1 MNNQNNK
8 PRVLVIGEAYTD
20 NLGDKFI
27 QSGVMYLIRM
37 RWTESVIEGAPL
49 SQIFKQAQKC
59 QPQKN
64 RKLKLLIKNNFAF
77 IILNA
82 RLVAWVFQFG
92 FGQALRNIKWRPDLV
107 FITGGPM
114 FDGYIFHTTAF
125 VFWSTLFG
133 GLFKLPVAVFGVA
146 NTQGVSK
153 THNRLL
159 AFGLKF
165 TKALT
170 LRTDASLKRH
180 QMSIGTE
187 ARVAPCPAFLTSEI
201 FPYQIAKQNLA
212 ILAPS
217 SYKQYL
223 FNMSFENSAVLSE
236 NEYIDFYVNRCIE
249 LHEQNLEL
257 LFTCSVSSQDSE
269 IIQKIV
275 DKLKL
280 SANLNVSISIPDNCE
295 ALSALLAGSLMVISG
310 RLHVLIPAFSYGCQ
324 CEAFP
329 YAAKLREFMDEV
341 VNSGVDLAKLKQK
354 LVDEFNITAA
364 AL

>member
-1 MNNQNNK
+1 MNNQNK
-8 PRVLVIGEAYTD
+8 KLRILVIGEAYTN

-27 QSGVMYLIRM
+27 QLGVMHLIRM
-37 RWTESVIEGAPL
+37 RWAKSIIEGAPFSKRL
-49 SQIFKQAQKC
+49 KQAQTF
-59 QPQKN
+59 QPRKN
-64 RKLKLLIKNNFAF
+64 SKLKLLISRNFALLY
-77 IILNA
+77 LNVA
-82 RLVAWVFQFG
+82 LVHWVFQFG
-92 FGQALRNIKWRPDLV
+92 LGQALKNIKWRPDVVL
-107 FITGGPM
+107 ITGGPM

-133 GLFKLPVAVFGVA
+133 GMFKLPVAVFGVA
-146 NTQGVSK
+146 NAQGVSK

-180 QMSIGTE
+180 QRTIGNE

-201 FPYQIAKQNLA
+201 FPYQMAKQNLA

-223 FNMSFENSAVLSE
+223 FNMSFENGAVLSE
-236 NEYIDFYVNRCIE
+236 NEYINFYVDHCLE

-257 LFTCSVSSQDSE
+257 LFTCSVSSQDLG
-269 IIQKIV
+269 IIQKIA

-280 SANLNVSISIPDNCE
+280 SANLNVPISIPDNCE
-295 ALSALLAGSLMVISG
+295 TLSTLLAGSSLVVSG
-310 RLHVLIPAFSYGCQ
+310 RLHMLIPAFSYGCQ

-341 VNSGVDLAKLKQK
+341 VNSGVDLATLKQQ
-354 LVDEFNITAA
+354 LVDGFNATAD

>member
-8 PRVLVIGEAYTD
+8 PRILVIGEAYTD

-27 QSGVMYLIRM
+27 QLGVMHLIRM

-64 RKLKLLIKNNFAF
+64 RKLKLLINNNFAF

-82 RLVAWVFQFG
+82 RLVVWVFQFG
-92 FGQALRNIKWRPDLV
+92 FGQALRNIKWRPDVVL
-107 FITGGPM
+107 ITGGPM

-133 GLFKLPVAVFGVA
+133 GMFKLPVAVFGVA
-146 NTQGVSK
+146 NAERVSK
-153 THNRLL
+153 THKRLL
-159 AFGLKF
+159 VFGLKF
-165 TKALT
+165 VKTLT
-170 LRTDASLKRH
+170 LRTDASLRRH
-180 QMSIGTE
+180 QRTIGSE
-187 ARVAPCPAFLTSEI
+187 ARVAPCPAFLTNEV
-201 FPYQIAKQNLA
+201 FPYPIAKQNLA
-212 ILAPS
+212 IVAPS

-223 FNMSFENSAVLSE
+223 FNMAFENGEVLTE
-236 NEYIDFYVNRCIE
+236 DEYIDFYVDRCLA
-249 LHEQNLEL
+249 LHKQNLKL

-280 SANLNVSISIPDNCE
+280 SANLSGPISIPDNCE

-341 VNSGVDLAKLKQK
+341 VNSGVDLATLKRQ
-354 LVDEFNITAA
+354 LVDGFNATAD